1 MGGFLMRVQLVRVA
15 ASVTVVVGLLA
26 AGLAAP
32 ATAAGRGEAPAAAV
46 GDDSPGAVLQR
57 VLDDPAAALADPALA
72 ARGGLAPLL
81 SARADG
87 FTAQAA
93 THVPRFPAGR
103 PLATQWARLAA
114 KAAPHERR
122 PAVLRSIAAALVRPV
137 PMPAGLTRTERA
149 AWGINVELQ
158 RQVLHVGSARPSGVT
173 LAAGP
178 AQVCLRPAARG
189 RVTSVVVGA
198 CPGATPFADEL
209 PVRSAAVLTDRL
221 IRVQSATIYLV
232 LSILMRAA
240 GLGPLPVVYARVAW
254 APVLLRLATNMVGVP
269 VSGLSG
275 RDTDTDARI
284 QLGWPGFT
292 RCLSLDIPHPLAHGQ
307 ITWGRCDR
315 LPRRVVPA
323 LPPLPTPTPKPVPL
337 PVAVALLAEDYVDYL
352 SDGETLADALAFT
365 VEDAEFLPGL
375 TSTTAVSETPPL
387 LALQHVDGP
396 ACLAL
401 PVFAGTPVFV
411 EPVEAADQSPN
422 TWHHGDCVV
431 P

>member
-32 ATAAGRGEAPAAAV
+32 ATAARRGEAPAAAV

-158 RQVLHVGSARPSGVT
+158 RQVLHVARPGPPGSPWPPARPGV
-173 LAAGP
+173 P
-178 AQVCLRPAARG
+178 APGRSRPRHVGRRRG
-189 RVTSVVVGA
+189 V
-198 CPGATPFADEL
+198 PGATPFADEL

-240 GLGPLPVVYARVAW
+240 GLGPLPVVRARRLGTGAA
-254 APVLLRLATNMVGVP
+254 APGHEHGRRAGVGALRAGHRHRRADP
-269 VSGLSG
+269 ARAG
-275 RDTDTDARI
+275 RI
-284 QLGWPGFT
+284 H
-292 RCLSLDIPHPLAHGQ
+292 RCLSLDIRTRSP
-307 ITWGRCDR
+307 TGRSPGAGATGCP
-315 LPRRVVPA
+315 PRRA
-323 LPPLPTPTPKPVPL
+323 CTAPLPTPTPKPVPL

-365 VEDAEFLPGL
+365 VEDAEFLP
-375 TSTTAVSETPPL
+375 A
-387 LALQHVDGP
+387 
-396 ACLAL
+396 
-401 PVFAGTPVFV
+401 
-411 EPVEAADQSPN
+411 
-422 TWHHGDCVV
+422 
-431 P
+431 